1 MRATRYILAAAMAFL
16 MAAPAAAQSQDVD
29 LTSADGTVLKAT
41 YMSPGQSGPAMLLVH
56 QCNMDR
62 TSWGGIAAQLV
73 DAGVHVL
80 TLDLRGF
87 GESGGPPLREIGFQ
101 TFMQHAPGDV
111 DVAFDYLAAQEGVD
125 AERVGAGGAS
135 CGAMLTA
142 DLAARRD
149 IEALMLLS
157 GPPSEAAVA
166 NMASSADLAV
176 FAAAATGDTV
186 TPGVA
191 DALQGA
197 VDGSGHPH
205 STAKIYDGPEH
216 GLPMFDK
223 NADLEPALVSWLT
236 AELLQ

>member
-1 MRATRYILAAAMAFL
+1 MKPFALLCVALLTVTTSL
-16 MAAPAAAQSQDVD
+16 AAQSRDVD
-29 LTSADGTVLKAT
+29 LTAADGTNLKAT
-41 YMSPGQSGPAMLLVH
+41 YMSPGRPGPAMLLVH

-62 TSWGGIAAQLV
+62 TSWSGIATQLV

-87 GESGGPPLREIGFQ
+87 GDSGGPPVREIGFPA
-101 TFMQHAPGDV
+101 FMQQAPGDV
-111 DVAFDYLAAQEGVD
+111 DVAFDHLVGQEGVD

-149 IEALMLLS
+149 VEALMLLS

-166 NMASSADLAV
+166 NMASSPELAV

-205 STAKIYDGPEH
+205 STARIYDGPEH
-216 GLPMFDK
+216 GLPMFDR
-223 NADLEPALVSWLT
+223 NPDLEPALVSWLK